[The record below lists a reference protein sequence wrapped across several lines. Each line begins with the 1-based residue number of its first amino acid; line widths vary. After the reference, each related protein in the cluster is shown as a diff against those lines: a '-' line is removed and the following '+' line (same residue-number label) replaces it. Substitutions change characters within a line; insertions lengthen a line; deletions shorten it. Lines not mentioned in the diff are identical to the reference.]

1 MSDDFGRNAIDEG
14 DDEDLMRALE
24 QQMGANNMKV
34 LIYICICGCI
44 YVCIY
49 MLICIC
55 LLMHIYIIKHTYSY
69 I

>member
-49 MLICIC
+49 IC
-55 LLMHIYIIKHTYSY
+55 LYVYVYLCIYI
-69 I
+69 